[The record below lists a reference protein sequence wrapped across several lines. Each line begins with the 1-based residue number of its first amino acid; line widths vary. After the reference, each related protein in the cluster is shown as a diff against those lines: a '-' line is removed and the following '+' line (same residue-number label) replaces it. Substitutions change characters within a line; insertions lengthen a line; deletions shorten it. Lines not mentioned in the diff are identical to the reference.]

1 MYIETS
7 IESSGSMEYS
17 PSIMAIQEGVYG
29 IKIIEKHKTDVV
41 VELAEI
47 NTISVSVLLIAF
59 FLVFGRWN
67 TKKFLFGTNNGRWT
81 RDRRFRKELLPLY
94 IC

>member
-1 MYIETS
+1 
-7 IESSGSMEYS
+7 MEYS

-67 TKKFLFGTNNGRWT
+67 TKKFLFGTNNGRCPHAI
-81 RDRRFRKELLPLY
+81 DVSVKNYFPY
-94 IC
+94 ISVRIISKI